1 MVATLTQTTG
11 SVAHISKYFSYL
23 DYHNLGFE
31 PSNVGKLTERIMV
44 KGKCGGR
51 LGVPRTRDRAADSGD
66 RIPTTVV
73 PEVVVVAVPERQM
86 RSRWAPQHLSQRAK
100 DARRVESVLPP
111 TGGTSDACGLKT
123 FNRRLD
129 ARPPTLERLGGQF
142 EGGEAGIGG
151 SFVVVESVIDRPR
164 PRRSPGVPPDPHG
177 HLWKPHLGDAM
188 RLRPRTLVRRRG
200 LPTSNRSPR
209 GAYPIRTEAH
219 GFEFRGRW

>member
-1 MVATLTQTTG
+1 
-11 SVAHISKYFSYL
+11 
-23 DYHNLGFE
+23 
-31 PSNVGKLTERIMV
+31 MV

-73 PEVVVVAVPERQM
+73 PEVVVVAVPEM
-86 RSRWAPQHLSQRAK
+86 RAIGGVVWSRWAPQHRSQRAK

-111 TGGTSDACGLKT
+111 TGGTLDACGLKT

-129 ARPPTLERLGGQF
+129 ARPPTLERLGDQF

-151 SFVVVESVIDRPR
+151 SFVVAESVIDRPR

>member
-1 MVATLTQTTG
+1 MSEEYEKWFYHDPHHLLWIYPIVMAFVSSVAVEHWNFPPRTG
-11 SVAHISKYFSYL
+11 S
-23 DYHNLGFE
+23 
-31 PSNVGKLTERIMV
+31 
-44 KGKCGGR
+44 R
-51 LGVPRTRDRAADSGD
+51 LVDELASSRDRAADSGD

-73 PEVVVVAVPERQM
+73 PEVVVVAVPEM
-86 RSRWAPQHLSQRAK
+86 RAIGGVVWSRWAPQHRSRRAK

-111 TGGTSDACGLKT
+111 TGGTLDACGLKT

-164 PRRSPGVPPDPHG
+164 PRRSPGVPPDPDG
-177 HLWKPHLGDAM
+177 HLWKPHPGDAM
-188 RLRPRTLVRRRG
+188 RLRPRTLVRLRG

-209 GAYPIRTEAH
+209 GTYPIWTEAH
-219 GFEFRGRW
+219 GFEFRG